1 MNKLLLPLFLGLVG
15 LGGGAGAGLYF
26 RPAPAPDAHGQGDAA
41 AGATAEGER
50 THGGD
55 DHGAG
60 AKADGRGDDHGDDH
74 GDAHAD
80 DHGEEPTTDFVKL
93 NNQFVVPVV
102 EGGEV
107 SALVILSLTV
117 ESALG
122 TTERV
127 YAQEP
132 KLRDE
137 FLQVLFDHA
146 NAGGFNGLFT
156 GSNNLDVLRM
166 ALLEAAQGVLGNDAL
181 DILIVDI
188 VRQDT

>member
-60 AKADGRGDDHGDDH
+60 AKADGRGDDHG
-74 GDAHAD
+74 D